1 MIFDIVVVFF
11 VVVTQ
16 TRRVP
21 AFAVAPPTQS
31 FSTGLNN
38 ATLYNN
44 DIGAAYY
51 ETSASSSNQQA
62 PPARQSYQEY
72 IQQTAAYSAQN
83 DANYEPPS
91 QKKRKDR
98 DFELQLMSGDLS
110 GMETTAVKD
119 ISVQNKWD
127 ELRYTEQQQ
136 REQEVQRG
144 FGIGVNKSLMQVSKQ
159 QNRKHQ
165 LSSLAIKAAETE
177 LAMLEKRG
185 ARNLTK
191 SETQGK
197 YGW

>member
-1 MIFDIVVVFF
+1 MLQMSR
-11 VVVTQ
+11 T
-16 TRRVP
+16 P
-21 AFAVAPPTQS
+21 AFAAASAHPTFSSSYQAS
-31 FSTGLNN
+31 TITHRNIGPDSGPSPSSTG
-38 ATLYNN
+38 
-44 DIGAAYY
+44 
-51 ETSASSSNQQA
+51 Q
-62 PPARQSYQEY
+62 PARQSYQEY
-72 IQQTAAYSAQN
+72 MQQTASYSSQ
-83 DANYEPPS
+83 DDVQFEQPS

-110 GMETTAVKD
+110 GMQSAAVTD
-119 ISVQNKWD
+119 ISVQNQWD

-136 REQEVQRG
+136 QILEVQRG
-144 FGIGVNKSLMQVSKQ
+144 FGLGSNKNLTQVSKQ

>member
-1 MIFDIVVVFF
+1 MKYFCLVFA
-11 VVVTQ
+11 Q
-16 TRRVP
+16 TSRTP
-21 AFAVAPPTQS
+21 AFATAPTQS
-31 FSTGLNN
+31 FSSGLHTTSISHSN
-38 ATLYNN
+38 
-44 DIGAAYY
+44 IGPA
-51 ETSASSSNQQA
+51 SGPSSSSDA

-72 IQQTAAYSAQN
+72 MQQTAAYSAQQG
-83 DANYEPPS
+83 AQFEQPGL
-91 QKKRKDR
+91 KKRKDR

-110 GMETTAVKD
+110 GMQDTAVKD
-119 ISVQNKWD
+119 ISVQNEWNEFK
-127 ELRYTEQQQ
+127 YTEQQQ
-136 REQEVQRG
+136 QMAEVQRG
-144 FGIGVNKSLMQVSKQ
+144 FGIGTNKNLMQVSKQ